1 MRLPDA
7 GERAYAYAK
16 ACGIIGRSFVGKRI
30 SRLAAVSGLSELDRL
45 VFPGSGRELP
55 GRELLPDMERRFT
68 ERAVQS
74 ISVIIGCFSCPPE
87 FLVRLVRSYE
97 YADLKSVLGVL
108 SGYPEN
114 GRAAPPFT
122 GLGRFQTVNFK
133 AWPDLAEMIKGTE
146 FTGVLESEGFNV
158 KEGSFS
164 KKDSGDISLQ
174 TALDRF
180 YYKKLWQALMAL
192 PRSDRRSSEK
202 ILADEISLR
211 NAVWTLRLRT
221 YYRMPAEEVKKHLVS
236 VEQKEVRRSSP
247 GNTPLDF
254 PLDSRAEWKGWRWES
269 LLNPAEGGEWAADP
283 RYFQNAASRRLYGM
297 ALHNLR
303 LRPFSLDA
311 VFCFIKLKQFEEDL
325 LTSTAEGAGLGMPG
339 REVFAVLEVQS

>member
-1 MRLPDA
+1 MGLPDA

-30 SRLAAVSGLSELDRL
+30 PRLAAVGRLSELDAL
-45 VFPGSGRELP
+45 VFPGSVRELP
-55 GRELLPDMERRFT
+55 ERELLPDMERRFT

-74 ISVIIGCFSCPPE
+74 ISAIIGCFSRPPE
-87 FLVRLVRSYE
+87 FLVRLIRGYE
-97 YADLKSVLGVL
+97 YADLKSVLGAL

-146 FTGVLESEGFNV
+146 FTGILESEGFRV
-158 KEGSFS
+158 KEGSRS
-164 KKDSGDISLQ
+164 KKDIGDISLQ

-180 YYKKLWQALMAL
+180 YYKKLWKALMAL
-192 PRSDRRSSEK
+192 PRSDRQFSEK

-211 NAVWTLRLRT
+211 NAVWILRLRT
-221 YYRMPAEEVKKHLVS
+221 YYRMQAEEVKNHLAS
-236 VEQKEVRRSSP
+236 VEQKDPRRSSRE
-247 GNTPLDF
+247 NALLDF

-269 LLNPAEGGEWAADP
+269 LLNPAEGGEWTADP

-297 ALHNLR
+297 ALHKFH

-311 VFCFIKLKQFEEDL
+311 VF
-325 LTSTAEGAGLGMPG
+325 
-339 REVFAVLEVQS
+339 VLSS